1 MKMSSITQQGE
12 FLQPRFILTLNGPIP
27 EKVKALKAFI
37 KKCENKNLTQ
47 FLFHYSIQKSTGL

>member
-47 FLFHYSIQKSTGL
+47 FLFHYSIQK